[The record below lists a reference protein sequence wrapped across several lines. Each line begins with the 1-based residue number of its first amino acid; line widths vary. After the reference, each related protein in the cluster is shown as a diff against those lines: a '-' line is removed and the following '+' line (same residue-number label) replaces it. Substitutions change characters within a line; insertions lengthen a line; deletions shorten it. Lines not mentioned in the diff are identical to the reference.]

1 MEKDFNEVKREVFE
15 IKVKDT
21 KIKKI
26 LLRKG

>member
-1 MEKDFNEVKREVFE
+1 MEKDFNEAKREVFE
-15 IKVKDT
+15 IKIKDT